1 MTVTGMVFG
10 WAAYCCGRPL
20 LGIYSNTPEVIE
32 AGMVR
37 LGVIATT
44 YALCGEM
51 DVMVGMLRG
60 LGYSVMP
67 MIVSLLGACGL
78 RILWIAT
85 VFQIPEYHKILTV
98 YLSYPISWLITLITH
113 IICYIVIWHILKRRK
128 PQYFAKEA

>member
-1 MTVTGMVFG
+1 
-10 WAAYCCGRPL
+10 
-20 LGIYSNTPEVIE
+20 
-32 AGMVR
+32 MVR
-37 LGVIATT
+37 LGVIVTT

-85 VFQIPEYHKILTV
+85 VFQIPEYHKVLTV
-98 YLSYPISWLITLITH
+98 YMSYPISWLITLVIH
-113 IICYIVIWHILKRRK
+113 IICYIIIWQLLKHRK
-128 PQYFAKEA
+128 PQYFKAEADA